1 MDIIDKYN
9 YKRLKLKDYIFELH
23 ISEAFKSEFFIEVHF
38 TKVPTVITPDI
49 FVQILKKLK
58 PSLNEFNKVAIIEAK
73 YNTLALFKLL
83 GLESITRFRTL
94 PIDDEIKRFQDLEGK
109 QIDLSE
115 PKRIAAL
122 REKKVIRTLEFLK
135 RKHTRA
141 NDFEVSLSY
150 EIYSRV
156 QNNLSPALY
165 VTIIIKYYG
174 PAFRSEHRE
183 EFNKFKDQIRD
194 ELIEFS
200 PIEFKT
206 YDSITILSQPI
217 PLKQ

>member
-1 MDIIDKYN
+1 MDIIDKYQF
-9 YKRLKLKDYIFELH
+9 KRLKLKDYIFELNIH
-23 ISEAFKSEFFIEVHF
+23 EAFKSEFFINVNF
-38 TKVPTVITPDI
+38 TKVPSVITPDI

-58 PSLNEFNKVAIIEAK
+58 PSLNEFNKIVIMDAK
-73 YNTLALFKLL
+73 YNTLQLFPLL
-83 GLESITRFRTL
+83 GLDATTYRSL
-94 PIDDEIKRFQDLEGK
+94 SIDDEIKRFQDLEGK

-115 PKRIAAL
+115 PKRLAAL
-122 REKKVIRTLEFLK
+122 REKKVIPTLEYLK

>member
-1 MDIIDKYN
+1 MDIIDKYQF
-9 YKRLKLKDYIFELH
+9 KRLKLKDYIFELNIH
-23 ISEAFKSEFFIEVHF
+23 EEFKSEFFIDVNF
-38 TKVPTVITPDI
+38 TKVPNVITPDI
-49 FVQILKKLK
+49 FVQILNKLK
-58 PSLNEFNKVAIIEAK
+58 PSLNEFNKIVIISAN
-73 YNTLALFKLL
+73 YNTLPLFPLL
-83 GLESITRFRTL
+83 GLETARFRSL
-94 PIDDEIKRFQDLEGK
+94 SIDDEIKRFQDLEGK

-115 PKRIAAL
+115 PRRIAAL
-122 REKKVIRTLEFLK
+122 REKKVIPTLEFLK

-150 EIYSRV
+150 EIYGRV
-156 QNNLSPALY
+156 KNNLSPALY

>member
-1 MDIIDKYN
+1 MDIIDKYQF
-9 YKRLKLKDYIFELH
+9 KRLKLKDYIFELNIH
-23 ISEAFKSEFFIEVHF
+23 EAFKSEFFIDVNF
-38 TKVPTVITPDI
+38 TKVPNVITPDI

-58 PSLNEFNKVAIIEAK
+58 PSLNEFNKIVIISAK
-73 YNTLALFKLL
+73 YNTLQLFPLL
-83 GLESITRFRTL
+83 GLETARFRSL
-94 PIDDEIKRFQDLEGK
+94 SIDDEIKRFQDLEGK

-115 PKRIAAL
+115 PKRLAAL
-122 REKKVIRTLEFLK
+122 REKKVIPTLEFLK
-135 RKHTRA
+135 RKYTRA

>member
-1 MDIIDKYN
+1 MDIIDKYQF
-9 YKRLKLKDYIFELH
+9 KRLKLKDYIFELNIH
-23 ISEAFKSEFFIEVHF
+23 EAFKSEFFIDVNF
-38 TKVPTVITPDI
+38 TKVPNVITPDI
-49 FVQILKKLK
+49 FVQILNKLK
-58 PSLNEFNKVAIIEAK
+58 PSLNEFNKIVIMDAK
-73 YNTLALFKLL
+73 YNTLQLFPLL
-83 GLESITRFRTL
+83 GLDATTYRTL
-94 PIDDEIKRFQDLEGK
+94 SIDDEIKRFQDLEGK

-115 PKRIAAL
+115 PKRLAAL
-122 REKKVIRTLEFLK
+122 REKKVIPTLEFLK

>member
-1 MDIIDKYN
+1 MDIIDKYQF
-9 YKRLKLKDYIFELH
+9 KRLKLKDYIFELNIH
-23 ISEAFKSEFFIEVHF
+23 EAFKSEFFIDVNF
-38 TKVPTVITPDI
+38 TKVPSVITPDI

-58 PSLNEFNKVAIIEAK
+58 PSLNEFNKIVIISAK
-73 YNTLALFKLL
+73 YNTLQLFPLL
-83 GLESITRFRTL
+83 GLETTRFRSL
-94 PIDDEIKRFQDLEGK
+94 SIDDEIKRFQDLEGK

-122 REKKVIRTLEFLK
+122 REKKVIPTLEFLK

-183 EFNKFKDQIRD
+183 AFNKFKDQIRD